1 MKRIANK
8 LIRDEQGQAMILVIL
23 LLLVGALI
31 ITPLLG
37 FMGTGLMAGQTNE
50 TKMAEFYAADAGV
63 ENALWK
69 LENDPPSLADYPYSM
84 PMPNVNSE
92 SVTVTIDDIGGSTYK
107 ITSTAARTNSMVYV
121 AMCYGIMEG
130 DVKAPLDSDDQK
142 VIANGDMAVSDGVE
156 IEGGDLMFAGGNL
169 ILGNGAE
176 IEDAN
181 IWVGGDLI
189 LGDVSE
195 IRDGSVICVGGNLIV
210 GDARIRHTDIYVG
223 TMVWDEGLEIFVYV
237 PGNVTLDNGAR
248 VESNVYTDGTIDNPE
263 RISGE
268 IYDYEDCPFSVSFN
282 NEILTWEIN

>member
-69 LENDPPSLADYPYSM
+69 LENDPPSLADYPYSL

-107 ITSTAARTNSMVYV
+107 ITSTAGGTTIIVYV
-121 AMCYGIMEG
+121 AIVLGLIEG
-130 DVKAPLDSDDQK
+130 DFNATVDIDDQN
-142 VIANGDMAVSDGVE
+142 VIATGDITLGDGVE
-156 IEGGDLMFAGGNL
+156 IEGGDLIFAGGNL
-169 ILGNGAE
+169 ILGNGSE

-189 LGDVSE
+189 LGDGSE

-248 VESNVYTDGTIDNPE
+248 VESNVYTDGTIDNPD

-282 NEILTWEIN
+282 NEIITWDTN

>member
-107 ITSTAARTNSMVYV
+107 ITSTAGGTTIIVYV
-121 AMCYGIMEG
+121 AIVLGLIEG
-130 DVKAPLDSDDQK
+130 DFNATVDIDDQN
-142 VIANGDMAVSDGVE
+142 VIATGDITLGDGVE
-156 IEGGDLMFAGGNL
+156 IEGGDLIFAGGNL
-169 ILGNGAE
+169 ILGNGSE

-181 IWVGGDLI
+181 IWVGGD
-189 LGDVSE
+189 
-195 IRDGSVICVGGNLIV
+195 LIV

-223 TMVWDEGLEIFVYV
+223 SWVWDEGLGDYVYV
-237 PGNVTLDNGAR
+237 TGNVTLGNGAE
-248 VESNVYTDGTIDNPE
+248 VESNVYTNGTIDNPE
-263 RISGE
+263 RISGT
-268 IYDYEDCPFSVSFN
+268 IYPYPEDGCPFSVAFN
-282 NEILTWEIN
+282 NEILTWDIN